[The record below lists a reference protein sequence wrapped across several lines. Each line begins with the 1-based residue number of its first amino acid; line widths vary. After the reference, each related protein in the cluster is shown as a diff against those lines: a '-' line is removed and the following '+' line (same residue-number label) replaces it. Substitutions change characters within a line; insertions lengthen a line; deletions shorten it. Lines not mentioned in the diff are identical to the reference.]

1 MVGPH
6 PLFEPNHSY
15 CSDVNT
21 QVVDEVNDTYA
32 TKNTTEIITI
42 LYLVFIFF
50 SSKLLI
56 EIHLQQKILR

>member
-6 PLFEPNHSY
+6 PLFEPSHSY

-32 TKNTTEIITI
+32 TKNRTEIITI
-42 LYLVFIFF
+42 LYLVFILVTVWDL
-50 SSKLLI
+50 SLAP
-56 EIHLQQKILR
+56 